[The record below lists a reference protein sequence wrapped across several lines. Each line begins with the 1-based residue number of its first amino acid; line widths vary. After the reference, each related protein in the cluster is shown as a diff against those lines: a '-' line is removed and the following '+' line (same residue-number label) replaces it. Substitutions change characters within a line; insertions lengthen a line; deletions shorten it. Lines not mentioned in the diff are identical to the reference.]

1 MTKPTGGLR
10 YRRRPDVMELLA
22 RARPASLTPGR
33 PAERLTEAAARL
45 AAANYAAAGTAANHA
60 AHGTAAHHATAGT
73 VPDHAVTMPTAR
85 PARRVPRAAL
95 LTGTGLTAA
104 AVAVAVL
111 AAGVGGR
118 AAPGGAAR
126 GGGTRAPVLLT
137 AAMVRQV
144 ASASRS
150 ALALS
155 GRATISYRNT
165 QAGALQVTGTDRIT
179 FSGKNWNDAFSQSF
193 PASDGQRAST
203 QFAIN
208 RIVGKQLY
216 LYIAARTRRLQ
227 WYHDTNASGH
237 PSFTIPDPRTVFSM
251 LEPSARFEF
260 LGYQVIDGIRLKHLR
275 ATDLSHLRGLSS
287 LPDLPSGAHVTAL
300 AVWVDGHD
308 VVHRLSL
315 AAETT
320 SKVYPV
326 GTYNVRRTRHGRM
339 IFTVPD
345 KEMAATIRAK
355 LKKAPAWEHAIVR
368 VAPPGAAAPHREVQV
383 TALTVTFSGIG
394 QPQRITAPPHAIQQ
408 YGRG

>member
-1 MTKPTGGLR
+1 MTKSAGGPR
-10 YRRRPDVMELLA
+10 DRRRGDGMELLA
-22 RARPASLTPGR
+22 RARPASLDPGQVGPR
-33 PAERLTEAAARL
+33 PAEAAARL
-45 AAANYAAAGTAANHA
+45 AAADRTAADYAAADREVAGHTGTGPVA
-60 AHGTAAHHATAGT
+60 
-73 VPDHAVTMPTAR
+73 AR
-85 PARRVPRAAL
+85 PARRMPRAAV

-104 AVAVAVL
+104 AAVVAVTVL
-111 AAGVGGR
+111 AVSAGGPTRPFVGAKSRTHG
-118 AAPGGAAR
+118 
-126 GGGTRAPVLLT
+126 PVLLT

-155 GRATISYRNT
+155 GRATISYRNS
-165 QAGALQVTGTDRIT
+165 QAGKLQVTGTDRIT

-193 PASDGQRAST
+193 PASDGQPAST

-227 WYHDTNASGH
+227 WYHDTNPSGH

-275 ATDLSHLRGLSS
+275 ATNFSHLRGLST
-287 LPDLPSGAHVTAL
+287 LPDRQRGAHVTSL
-300 AVWVDGHD
+300 EVWVDGHN

-315 AAETT
+315 TAQTT
-320 SKVYPV
+320 TMVYPP
-326 GTYNVRRTRHGRM
+326 GTEYVRHRAHGPL
-339 IFTVPD
+339 IFVVPNQA
-345 KEMAATIRAK
+345 MAAQLRAR
-355 LKKAPAWEHAIVR
+355 LKKGHGNPPIIIR
-368 VAPPGAAAPHREVQV
+368 VHSRPGAAPHREVQV
-383 TALTVTFSGIG
+383 SAVTVTFSGIG
-394 QPQRITAPPHAIQQ
+394 QPQRITAPAHAIDQ